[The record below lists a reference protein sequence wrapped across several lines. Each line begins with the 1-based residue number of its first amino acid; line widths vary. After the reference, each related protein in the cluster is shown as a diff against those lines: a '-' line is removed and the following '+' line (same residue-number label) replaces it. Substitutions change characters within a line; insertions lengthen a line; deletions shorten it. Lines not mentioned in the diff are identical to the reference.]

1 MGNKIFDKENLEL
14 LCCPV
19 CKTSI
24 KVNENK
30 DFFKCLNESCNVSFP
45 VYNNIPCILNEQNS
59 IFSNEDFARENDT
72 FFKLSEN
79 KILKTVK
86 SAFPVLS
93 LNVSTKVNYNSFAK
107 NLLKDNI
114 AGEKKKVLVLGGSV
128 IGKGMSEILA
138 KYPDSIEFVETD
150 VSFGPRTM
158 LICDGHNLPFKDA
171 SFDGIIVQ
179 AVLEHVLDPYACVS
193 EIHRVI
199 KMDGIVYAETPFMQ
213 QVHGRQFDFTRFTHL
228 GHRRLFR
235 HFEEL
240 ESGAVCGPGMALAW
254 SYKYF
259 LISFSNNKSIRKVL
273 DGFARITAFYLKYF
287 DYFLTKKKGAL
298 DAASGYYFM
307 GKKTGR
313 TLTDKELINS
323 YAGAF

>member
-1 MGNKIFDKENLEL
+1 
-14 LCCPV
+14 
-19 CKTSI
+19 
-24 KVNENK
+24 
-30 DFFKCLNESCNVSFP
+30 
-45 VYNNIPCILNEQNS
+45 
-59 IFSNEDFARENDT
+59 
-72 FFKLSEN
+72 
-79 KILKTVK
+79 
-86 SAFPVLS
+86 
-93 LNVSTKVNYNSFAK
+93 
-107 NLLKDNI
+107 
-114 AGEKKKVLVLGGSV
+114 
-128 IGKGMSEILA
+128 MSEILA

-158 LICDGHNLPFKDA
+158 LICDGHNLPFQDA

-179 AVLEHVLDPYACVS
+179 AVLEHVLDPYACVN

-259 LISFSNNKSIRKVL
+259 LISFSNNKSIRKLL

-307 GKKTGR
+307 GKKTGI